1 MNVIFSCGNAPGL
14 PTGYGGQCLLA
25 VKAFQAAGASKVFVI
40 AWNLSPSQFTPMIPY
55 TTEEV
60 VSRNPSMAMIYNAAG
75 AETVNWSSVYW
86 FTNPYSSWPAT
97 IRKQHLNEMILKS
110 EANFFVSLQDIF
122 MFEPGPFKCLSAVW
136 MPLHFIPI
144 EHPTVLAL
152 ADFDLQLPI
161 SGWGASILE
170 PLQRQVKCARH
181 IDVVAHGRC
190 AKTYKPDFQ
199 NEKKKWKTRFT
210 WGWPQDAFV
219 VFLVASN
226 SEESGRKAF
235 DAQLQAFSILRRNV
249 PHAWLHIHAEA
260 VRAYD
265 IPRLLETFGEVSSR
279 AQWINEQDTRWRTH
293 SEAPIRGKRV
303 SMTPATSLNSISEEM
318 MADMYRASDVVLA
331 ATCSEGCG
339 VPILE
344 AQLCGCPVVTTRA
357 TAMWEETLFGIS
369 VEPLQWIARMDFNSG
384 WYLPHSK
391 GVADA
396 LEEIS
401 TWNLKE
407 REEKYDKIKAR
418 LISLYSNEAI
428 IDQWCSVLNKVV
440 KPALESEFTDEAL
453 QVSEER
459 KDFLRITT
467 KLREALIQFNKE
479 GQESQNDFNH
489 VKAIVEK
496 EEIVSYIESL

>member
-1 MNVIFSCGNAPGL
+1 MIVIFSCGNAPGL

-25 VKAFQAAGASKVFVI
+25 VKAFQAAGATKVYFI
-40 AWNLSPSQFTPMIPY
+40 AWNLSPSQFTPMTPY

-60 VSRNPSMAMIYNAAG
+60 VSRNPGMAMIYNAAG
-75 AETVNWSSVYW
+75 AETVEWSSVYW
-86 FTNPYSSWPAT
+86 FSNPYSSWPAT
-97 IRKQHLNEMILKS
+97 IRKQHLNEMIVKS

-122 MFEPGPFKCLSAVW
+122 MFEPGPFQCLSAVW
-136 MPLHFIPI
+136 MPLHFIPV

-152 ADFDLQLPI
+152 SDFDLQLPI

-170 PLQRQVKCARH
+170 PLQRQSKCARH

-190 AKTYKPDFQ
+190 VKTYAPDFH
-199 NEKKKWKTRFT
+199 NAKKKWKTRFT

-235 DAQLQAFSILRRNV
+235 DAQLQAFSKLRRKV
-249 PHAWLHIHAEA
+249 PQAWLHIHAEA

-265 IPRLLETFGEVSSR
+265 IPRLLETFGEVTCR
-279 AQWINEQDTRWRTH
+279 AQWINEQDHRYRTH
-293 SEAPIRGKRV
+293 GEAPIKGPRI

-318 MADMYRASDVVLA
+318 MADLYRASDVLLA

-357 TAMWEETLFGIS
+357 TAMWEETLLGIS

-384 WYLPHSK
+384 WYLPHAS

-401 TWNLKE
+401 HWTLAQ
-407 REEKYDKIKAR
+407 REEKYQSIRAR

-428 IDQWCSVLNKVV
+428 IDQWGSVLNKVV
-440 KPALESEFTDEAL
+440 KPALDSDFTDCEL

-459 KDFLRITT
+459 RDFLRATT
-467 KLREALIQFNKE
+467 KLRETLIEFSKE
-479 GQESQNDFNH
+479 SRESKVDFQH
-489 VKAIVEK
+489 IKAIVEK